1 MKNSKLFKYL
11 NNKIFL
17 FFKYFLEKITKR
29 MENNINSID

>member
-17 FFKYFLEKITKR
+17 FFKYFLEITKR